1 MLTLARQT
9 AYDRRVNQ
17 DSSFDTPRHPV
28 RLVANLTGLS
38 PHVLR
43 AWERRYGVVAPH
55 RSQGGQRLYSDHDV
69 ERLRRLKQLTGRGH
83 SISRVAGLSLADL
96 ERLEEQVPPS
106 PVTLPAGKGQSSA
119 AADVVGEALGAVG
132 RFDAQELQGVL
143 QRGAITLG
151 GPVFLNEV
159 VAPAVEAVGDGW
171 SSGALSVAQE
181 HMSTAVFRRVLEWQL
196 GAYRVSGDMPRLVVA
211 TPPGEAHEL
220 GALMVAVSAVGEGWG
235 ITYLG
240 PDLPVARAARG
251 CPGHRGPSRRAQHRL
266 LSQRRRVAG
275 GGQGNSGGTA
285 PEYAVDDR
293 RSRGKPLEK
302 GNGSFR
308 GDRAGLAARGSGHA
322 PGAERGGVSQREGL
336 VLVTGATGYVGGR
349 VRRALEGEGQRP
361 LRCMARRPEYL
372 RGHAGPRTQVV
383 AGDVLEPASL
393 GPALEGVHTAY
404 YLIHSMGSGRE
415 YDRSDREGARCFAA
429 AARAAG
435 IARIVYLGGL
445 GHGSQLSRHLASRQE
460 VGLILRESGVP
471 TVEFRASIVL
481 GSGSLSFE
489 LVRALVEKLPVMVT
503 PSWVDTTTQPIGIE
517 DLVAYLVAAL
527 DAAG

>member
-1 MLTLARQT
+1 M
-9 AYDRRVNQ
+9 NQ

-96 ERLEEQVPPS
+96 DRLEEQVPPS

-211 TPPGEAHEL
+211 TPPGDAHEL

-235 ITYLG
+235 VTYLG
-240 PDLPVARAARG
+240 PNLPVAELLTAARDIEA
-251 CPGHRGPSRRAQHRL
+251 RAVA
-266 LSQRRRVAG
+266 LSTVYSP
-275 GGQGNSGGTA
+275 ND
-285 PEYAVDDR
+285 EE
-293 RSRGKPLEK
+293 L
-302 GNGSFR
+302 
-308 GDRAGLAARGSGHA
+308 LAAVKA
-322 PGAERGGVSQREGL
+322 TREGL
-336 VLVTGATGYVGGR
+336 
-349 VRRALEGEGQRP
+349 
-361 LRCMARRPEYL
+361 
-372 RGHAGPRTQVV
+372 PRTTPLMI
-383 AGDVLEPASL
+383 G
-393 GPALEGVHTAY
+393 G
-404 YLIHSMGSGRE
+404 
-415 YDRSDREGARCFAA
+415 AA
-429 AARAAG
+429 ANRLRKAMGACGA
-435 IARIVYLGGL
+435 IVLDSL
-445 GHGSQLSRHLASRQE
+445 PQVRTM
-460 VGLILRESGVP
+460 LRELR
-471 TVEFRASIVL
+471 EA
-481 GSGSLSFE
+481 E
-489 LVRALVEKLPVMVT
+489 
-503 PSWVDTTTQPIGIE
+503 
-517 DLVAYLVAAL
+517 
-527 DAAG
+527 